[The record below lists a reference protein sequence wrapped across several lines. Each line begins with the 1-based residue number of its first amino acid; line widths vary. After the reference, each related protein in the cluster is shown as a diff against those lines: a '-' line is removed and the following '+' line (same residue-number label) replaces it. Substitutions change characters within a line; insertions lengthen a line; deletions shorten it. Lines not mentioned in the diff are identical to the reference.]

1 MVRYGTRRR
10 GRPKMHELVVSPAQE
25 AELERISRQSRSSRS
40 VAFRARIILE
50 CAGGASNL
58 AVAAKLRTTGSA

>member
-1 MVRYGTRRR
+1 MVRNGTRRR
-10 GRPKMHELVVSPAQE
+10 GRPKMHELVVSSAQE
-25 AELERISRQSRSSRS
+25 GELERISRQSRSRS